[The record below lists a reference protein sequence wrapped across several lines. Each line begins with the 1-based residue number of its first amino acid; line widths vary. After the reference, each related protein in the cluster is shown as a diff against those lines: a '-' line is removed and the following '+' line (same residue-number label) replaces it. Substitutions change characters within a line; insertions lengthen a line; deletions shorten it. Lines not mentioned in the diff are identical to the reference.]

1 MSEINN
7 KEIFTKEEFNKRI
20 NEFEEKMMIMLE
32 VKESQ
37 IQKEIINI
45 KENSSNILQ
54 KSKMLI
60 DNYSKEKMYDA
71 KISELE
77 TFKNKVND
85 MLITHEIRIN
95 NNIKD
100 ISNFTTK
107 YEKIISEN
115 IFVPG
120 FVGPSCQYRTLSEYI
135 NFNINEVT
143 KLRQEKDSVK
153 KDQKESKAKMDNFMK
168 QILLLNETVVAQSR
182 EYTNSK
188 QKDYES
194 MLEGKLQS
202 FNEKI
207 FRYYESSLKF
217 QSGIEKEIN
226 NFRKD
231 IERILKIKEELIEIM
246 KEKEKKLK
254 LDLENLSKKII
265 MNIQDIGINK
275 NKIEEIKNEINV
287 INNNYSKLNS
297 ELTGINKEINNI
309 NSMNN
314 LNKPNQINKKNL
326 RYSVANFNSFVN
338 RLDKL
343 DKNNISPRINNKN
356 KNYLYNTTS
365 NLTERDEKDEEE
377 KKIDSNNNQNIK
389 EKNNEANEDNDNN
402 VDDNKKNELKNL
414 EEKIKARLIKSKLDN
429 KEQTEKNKYKT
440 FYNKL
445 SKEIDDDGIFENFS
459 IGNTKIPII
468 TKPFLLD
475 QRILSDEEMNRIYKQ
490 KKKEKIKI
498 EKIRNNFLNNELNI
512 KTNKTNNN
520 NYHSNNNNN
529 NTNKNNNNNIKRK
542 NLDLNY
548 YKLSIPKLNLNQKSE
563 EKFFSL
569 TNYDKKRMRDINKE
583 IKSKSPLS
591 TEKIHYKMNKNTN
604 NYLKYL
610 NLVNLKLDGTV
621 AINPETNNG
630 AYVLAK
636 KQLENNRISKL
647 NLTPT
652 SYFYKNDIGGKT
664 SKLVSMT
671 FMHEEQKMLNSFNN
685 TLENANN
692 GLKIEVSDLYK
703 DVKFFK
709 GN

>member
-1 MSEINN
+1 MTEINN
-7 KEIFTKEEFNKRI
+7 NEIITKEEFNKRI
-20 NEFEEKMMIMLE
+20 NEFEEKLMIMLD

-37 IQKEIINI
+37 IQKEIKDI
-45 KENSSNILQ
+45 KENSSDVLQ

-60 DNYSKEKMYDA
+60 ENYSKEKMYDT

-77 TFKNKVND
+77 SFKNKVND

-153 KDQKESKAKMDNFMK
+153 KDQKEFKAKMDNFMK
-168 QILLLNETVVAQSR
+168 QMLLLNDSVVAQSR

-188 QKDYES
+188 HKDIEP
-194 MLEGKLQS
+194 MIEGKLQP
-202 FNEKI
+202 FNDKI
-207 FRYYESSLKF
+207 FKFYESSLKF
-217 QSGIEKEIN
+217 QSKVEKEIN

-231 IERILKIKEELIEIM
+231 LERILKIKEELIEII
-246 KEKEKKLK
+246 KEKENKIK
-254 LDLENLSKKII
+254 LDLENLNKKVI

-275 NKIEEIKNEINV
+275 NKIAEIKNEINE

-297 ELTGINKEINNI
+297 DITGINKEINNI

-314 LNKPNQINKKNL
+314 INKPNQVNKKNL
-326 RYSVANFNSFVN
+326 RHSVANFNSFMN
-338 RLDKL
+338 KLDKL
-343 DKNNISPRINNKN
+343 DKNNISPIIFSKN
-356 KNYLYNTTS
+356 KNNLYNTTS
-365 NLTERDEKDEEE
+365 NLTEREEKDEEE
-377 KKIDSNNNQNIK
+377 KSEKKIDSKNNQDKENNNETIEEN
-389 EKNNEANEDNDNN
+389 KNDNDNKK
-402 VDDNKKNELKNL
+402 DDIKNL
-414 EEKIKARLIKSKLDN
+414 DERIKAKLIRNKLDN
-429 KEQTEKNKYKT
+429 KNNIEKTKYKT
-440 FYNKL
+440 LYNKL
-445 SKEIDDDGIFENFS
+445 TKEIDEDTIFETFS
-459 IGNTKIPII
+459 LGNSKIPII

-475 QRILSDEEMNRIYKQ
+475 QRILSDEEMNRIHKA
-490 KKKEKIKI
+490 KKKEKLKI
-498 EKIRNNFLNNELNI
+498 EKIRKNFLNNELNI

-520 NYHSNNNNN
+520 NPHNNNNN
-529 NTNKNNNNNIKRK
+529 NIQRK

-548 YKLSIPKLNLNQKSE
+548 YKLSIPKLNFNQKSE
-563 EKFFSL
+563 EKLFNL
-569 TNYDKKRMRDINKE
+569 TNYDKKRMKNINKDL
-583 IKSKSPLS
+583 KSKSPQS
-591 TEKIHYKMNKNTN
+591 TKKIHYKIKQNPN

-610 NLVNLKLDGTV
+610 NLVNLKLDGSV

-630 AYVLAK
+630 AYVLAQ
-636 KQLENNRISKL
+636 KQLENNKISKL
-647 NLTPT
+647 NITPT
-652 SYFYKNDIGGKT
+652 SYFYKNDFANGGKT

-685 TLENANN
+685 TLGNLNN
-692 GLKIEVSDLYK
+692 GLKLELSDLYK
-703 DVKFFK
+703 DFKFFK
-709 GN
+709 EN

>member
-207 FRYYESSLKF
+207 FRYYESSLQF

-246 KEKEKKLK
+246 KEKENKLK

-275 NKIEEIKNEINV
+275 NKIEEIKNKINE

-297 ELTGINKEINNI
+297 DLTGINKEINNI

-314 LNKPNQINKKNL
+314 INKPNQINKKNL
-326 RYSVANFNSFVN
+326 RHSVANFNSFMN

-377 KKIDSNNNQNIK
+377 KKIDSKNNLNIK
-389 EKNNEANEDNDNN
+389 EKNNEANEDNDN
-402 VDDNKKNELKNL
+402 DNKKNELKNL

-445 SKEIDDDGIFENFS
+445 SKEIEDDGIFENFS

-529 NTNKNNNNNIKRK
+529 NKHNNNNNNKNIKRK
-542 NLDLNY
+542 NHLDLNY

-591 TEKIHYKMNKNTN
+591 TEKIHYKMNQNTN

-652 SYFYKNDIGGKT
+652 SYYYKNYIGGKT

>member
-7 KEIFTKEEFNKRI
+7 KEIFTKEEFDKRI
-20 NEFEEKMMIMLE
+20 NEFEEKLMIMLE

-153 KDQKESKAKMDNFMK
+153 KDQKESKTKMDNFMK

-254 LDLENLSKKII
+254 LDLENLNKKII

-314 LNKPNQINKKNL
+314 INKPNQINKKNL
-326 RYSVANFNSFVN
+326 RHSVANFNSFVN

-343 DKNNISPRINNKN
+343 DKNNISPRISNKN

-365 NLTERDEKDEEE
+365 NLTERDEKGEEE

-445 SKEIDDDGIFENFS
+445 SKEIDDDGMFETFS

-520 NYHSNNNNN
+520 NYHSNNNN
-529 NTNKNNNNNIKRK
+529 IKRK
-542 NLDLNY
+542 NHLDLNY

-591 TEKIHYKMNKNTN
+591 TEKIHYKMNQNTN

-630 AYVLAK
+630 AYVLAQ
-636 KQLENNRISKL
+636 KQLENNKMTRI

-652 SYFYKNDIGGKT
+652 SYMQLNDYTNGKKT

-671 FMHEEQKMLNSFNN
+671 FMKEEQKMMNSFNN
-685 TLENANN
+685 SLENEDQRMK
-692 GLKIEVSDLYK
+692 LEVGDLYK
-703 DVKFFK
+703 SVKFYTK
-709 GN
+709 S